1 MVIFDGHN
9 QTLIDQVWISQDANV
24 ATIRQ
29 SVRTNFS
36 PDLDHVSAAKL
47 EVLVNRTGTPA
58 LEPDAQIEQSYG
70 HSRHEPIYVRCPVP
84 AQGAAAGEGESWI
97 LGGFGVPH

>member
-1 MVIFDGHN
+1 M
-9 QTLIDQVWISQDANV
+9 WISQDANV
-24 ATIRQ
+24 ATMRQ
-29 SVRTNFS
+29 SVKTKFS
-36 PDLDHVSAAKL
+36 NRLAHVDSAEL
-47 EVLVNRTGTPA
+47 EVLLNRTGTPA